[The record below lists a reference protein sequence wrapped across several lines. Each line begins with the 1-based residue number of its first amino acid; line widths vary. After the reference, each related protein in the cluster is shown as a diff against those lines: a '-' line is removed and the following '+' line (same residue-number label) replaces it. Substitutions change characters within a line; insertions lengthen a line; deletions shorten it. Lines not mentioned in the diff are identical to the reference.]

1 MGLIRVGLK
10 VIATRRRDAVG
21 CALCLAEGGHDPAT
35 PREVYRGSTLALRG
49 RSIGKAAKLTVADD
63 RPRFVE
69 AAGEPSRPFPPTH
82 RGEGLVV

>member
-35 PREVYRGSTLALRG
+35 PMEVYRGSTLALRK
-49 RSIGKAAKLTVADD
+49 RI
-63 RPRFVE
+63 
-69 AAGEPSRPFPPTH
+69 
-82 RGEGLVV
+82 